1 MARQADNNNPDTPGK
16 RHPMTELDDIPA
28 PQGQLALKLVASR
41 QDTNLHGDIA
51 GGWLVAHMDQAA
63 ELAASLEAR
72 GRTATVAIETMD
84 FLSPVRVGSVVHIF
98 TLVREIGH
106 SSVKID
112 VEVWIR
118 QPNERDPH
126 ELHKV
131 TEARFVMVALDDN
144 GRIRA
149 VHP

>member
-1 MARQADNNNPDTPGK
+1 
-16 RHPMTELDDIPA
+16 MTDLDDVPA
-28 PQGQLALKLVASR
+28 PQGHLTLKLLANR
-41 QDTNLHGDIA
+41 QDTNLYGDIP
-51 GGWLVAHMDQAA
+51 GGWLVHHMDQAA
-63 ELAASLEAR
+63 ELAAGREAR

-84 FLSPVRVGSVVHIF
+84 FLCPVRVGSMVHIF
-98 TLVREIGH
+98 TIVREIGH

-118 QPNERDPH
+118 QPHERETS

-131 TEARFVMVALDDN
+131 TEARFVMVALDDK

-149 VHP
+149 VQQTA

>member
-1 MARQADNNNPDTPGK
+1 
-16 RHPMTELDDIPA
+16 MTDPDDIPA
-28 PQGQLALKLVASR
+28 PNGELTLKLLASR

-63 ELAASLEAR
+63 ELAAGREAG
-72 GRTATVAIETMD
+72 GRTATVAIASMD
-84 FLSPVRVGSVVHIF
+84 FLCPVRVGAMVNIF
-98 TLVREIGH
+98 TAVREIGH
-106 SSVKID
+106 SSLHID
-112 VEVWIR
+112 VEVWIH
-118 QPNERDPH
+118 QPQERDPR

-131 TEARFVMVALDDN
+131 TEASFVMVALDDR